1 MGASGGLPMLSE
13 SSAITVAELCRAAL
27 PLGTLVCAGHRA
39 VGRPVRWVIAVQANG
54 ALPYLEGGELVLLTP
69 PLPAHDQKA
78 LIQALTAA
86 QVAAVA
92 CLPPPDP
99 VFLALAESEGLPVL
113 QLPAGSRI
121 REVERVALGMLLDRQ
136 GHLER
141 RGAQLYDQL
150 MQLVSANAGL
160 EDIVNEI
167 GVTLNKTVVLQDK
180 NLGVK
185 FHRVVT
191 SFAGQWDS
199 ILDLLK
205 DRRSLPDSLSDRHKL
220 PRHAASSYSQHLP
233 ERGIARLIAPI
244 ITQGV
249 GRGYLSVI
257 VGEAGPDPFDE
268 LDRIVVH
275 HGAVICGLEMARAKA
290 ISEVQKKLRGDFLS
304 SLISGDLPES
314 EIQAEGDR
322 FGHDMNL
329 PHLAMVMQWY
339 GEKRPSGRR
348 LETLVNGV
356 ISQTGATTL
365 SYLRD
370 DQMRVFYGTD
380 SRDPIGSARKFAGE
394 IQATAEREFKD
405 FRLAIGIGT
414 VAYKVWD
421 WRASY
426 REAAHAADI
435 VRRLAAKEPMYAG
448 DLGVYTLLTRS
459 DFREDLRALRD
470 KMIGNLL
477 KYDERQRA
485 DLLQTLEEFFKSHG
499 NYTQTAEALSV
510 HRNTLF
516 YRMSRIQEIT
526 GLDLTQ
532 PDVRLAVHLSLKIH
546 RLLSSE

>member
-1 MGASGGLPMLSE
+1 MGASGVLPMLSE
-13 SSAITVAELCRAAL
+13 SSAITVTELCRAAL
-27 PLGTLVCAGHRA
+27 PLGTVVSAGHRA
-39 VGRPVRWVIAVQANG
+39 VGRPVRWVIAVQAG
-54 ALPYLEGGELVLLTP
+54 PTLPYLEGGELVLLTP
-69 PLPAHDQKA
+69 PLPLQDQKTLIHA
-78 LIQALTAA
+78 LITA
-86 QVAAVA
+86 QVAAIA
-92 CLPPPDP
+92 CLPPIDP
-99 VFLALAESEGLPVL
+99 ILLALAESEGLPVL

-160 EDIVNEI
+160 EDIINEI

-205 DRRSLPDSLSDRHKL
+205 DRRSMPDALSDRHKL
-220 PRHAASSYSQHLP
+220 PRHGASSFSQHLP
-233 ERGIARLIAPI
+233 DRSLSRLIAPI

-257 VGEAGPDPFDE
+257 VGGEGGDPFDE
-268 LDRIVVH
+268 VDRMVVH

-329 PHLAMVMQWY
+329 PHLAIVMQWY

-356 ISQTGATTL
+356 VSRMGAATL

-380 SRDPIGSARKFAGE
+380 NRDPVDAARKFAGE
-394 IQATAEREFKD
+394 IQAAAQREFKD
-405 FRLAIGIGT
+405 LHLAIGIGT
-414 VAYKVWD
+414 VASKVWD

-435 VRRLAAKEPMYAG
+435 ARRLASNEPMYAG

-516 YRMSRIQEIT
+516 YRMTRIQEIT